1 MFDRKEFDGL
11 VASAGEHLILFYF
24 SAAWCGPCQK
34 MKPIFNGFADEFP
47 KVFFVTIDT
56 DMNAET
62 AKACQ
67 VTVMPTFQ
75 FYKNRRLIH
84 TIKGAD
90 PQQLRDAIIT
100 HGRDKWDSLTGGQML
115 SGGGPHRTCLA
126 FRHTQPRNSKTRTK
140 MLMEHMEMRF
150 TCGENENASS
160 TVSRTQRR
168 VEAGEERGPLETVG
182 ARHLKGKAVL

>member
-1 MFDRKEFDGL
+1 MPAPREAGTKCVIASPTKCRGWVAGSDWWRICARCKTGRNSTDVLTEGRMFDRKEFDDLVAGAGEGL
-11 VASAGEHLILFYF
+11 VVVDFA
-24 SAAWCGPCQK
+24 AAWCGPCQK

-47 KVFFVTIDT
+47 KVLFVTIDT

-75 FYKNRRLIH
+75 FYKNRQLIH

-115 SGGGPHRTCLA
+115 SGGT
-126 FRHTQPRNSKTRTK
+126 PRR
-140 MLMEHMEMRF
+140 
-150 TCGENENASS
+150 
-160 TVSRTQRR
+160 
-168 VEAGEERGPLETVG
+168 LEP
-182 ARHLKGKAVL
+182 AMQEQKC